1 MHRRARSEEAK
12 QQRTEDLLTAAR
24 KLAVDLGGVRHVTLQ
39 AVTETAGLH
48 PSAVRRYFASRE
60 ELFLELAERGWEEW
74 RDLVTA
80 RLAGRKGLPPGDVAE
95 ALSSTIVTLPL
106 FCDLLTHV
114 VLSLE
119 GDVSVDRARQY
130 KARSFTAYDVIV
142 AALVQAGTLSTAQV
156 HDLIAALLGT
166 TSYFWQ
172 LSHPTATLAELYRQ
186 EPQWGHSA
194 LDFEPRLTRL
204 LRATAEGL
212 SGPGRRR

>member
-12 QQRTEDLLTAAR
+12 LQRAEDLLAAAR
-24 KLAVDLGGVRHVTLQ
+24 RLATDLGGVRHVTLA
-39 AVTETAGLH
+39 AVTEAAGLH

-80 RLAGRKGLPPGDVAE
+80 RLTGSHDLPPAALADV
-95 ALSSTIVTLPL
+95 LSTTIVTLPL

-114 VLSLE
+114 SLSLE

-130 KARSFTAYDVIV
+130 KTRSFKAYDAMA
-142 AALVQAGTLSTAQV
+142 AALVTAGTLTAAQV
-156 HDLIAALLGT
+156 HDVLAALLGT

-186 EPQWGHSA
+186 EPRWSHSA

-204 LRATAEGL
+204 LRATAEGIA
-212 SGPGRRR
+212 GG